1 MFDKRALVCRTH
13 AASPRPWMNGWT
25 TSERLWTRSLLS
37 GPRTAWAWCQPSP
50 VERPVRLH
58 VGCSAGFGGGPYK
71 DCVDRQPARA
81 GDGESDYGRDVHE
94 IAPSRSWSAGRIPTS
109 LGPQAE
115 AAALSHA
122 LQKSWSATI
131 PAPFLTS
138 DQKSSEVRISGGGAA
153 AANIRLG
160 RRRSDQLGQDIEGLR
175 YQPVIGPLA
184 SLLTGQDSGFD
195 QNLEVMGHGWLR

>member
-1 MFDKRALVCRTH
+1 MDDLRAIMDALVV
-13 AASPRPWMNGWT
+13 
-25 TSERLWTRSLLS
+25 S

-50 VERPVRLH
+50 VERPVMTACGLFSRI
-58 VGCSAGFGGGPYK
+58 GGGPYK

-131 PAPFLTS
+131 PAPYLTS
-138 DQKSSEVRISGGGAA
+138 DQKSSEVRTSGGGAA